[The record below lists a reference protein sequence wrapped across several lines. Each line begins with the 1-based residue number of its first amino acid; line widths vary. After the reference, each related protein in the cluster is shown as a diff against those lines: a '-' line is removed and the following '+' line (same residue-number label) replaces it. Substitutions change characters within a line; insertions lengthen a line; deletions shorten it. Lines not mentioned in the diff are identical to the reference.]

1 MTLRFNPVMSKKK
14 TIHFKVLKGDN
25 IGDVITLNQGT
36 CRLVGRHLAENE
48 TVMLGLDGNRL
59 LDANEVATFDKKLT
73 TAMQPAKASPT
84 KGLSAFQRG
93 ADIIFSDESISR
105 AHAML
110 FLDGED
116 AGVVDLASTNGTF
129 VNDKGLT
136 AATLKIGDKV
146 KFGKTVLQLSE

>member
-1 MTLRFNPVMSKKK
+1 MSKKK
-14 TIHFKVLKGDN
+14 TAHFKVLKGDN
-25 IGDVITLNQGT
+25 VGDIITLNQGT

-59 LDANEVATFDKKLT
+59 LDSNEVATFDKTLT
-73 TAMQPAKASPT
+73 QAMQPTKQPS

-116 AGVVDLASTNGTF
+116 AGVVDLASTNGTY

-136 AATLKIGDKV
+136 AATLKVGDKV
-146 KFGKTVLQLSE
+146 KFGKTVLQLAD